1 MRLHTHVSL
10 CPSEKDSHACCPLFS
25 HSTLCVTVCVC
36 LCIRERLSASRGG
49 GGGGGE
55 EKSDS
60 GDLALYSPL
69 KVVIF
74 VGLMCLMLV
83 LMYFFYKYLGE
94 SFTLHKHCLIYLY
107 YIFIMYYVY

>member
-1 MRLHTHVSL
+1 M
-10 CPSEKDSHACCPLFS
+10 C
-25 HSTLCVTVCVC
+25 CVC
-36 LCIRERLSASRGG
+36 LCVRERLSASRGG
-49 GGGGGE
+49 GGGG